1 MGEQSTGDSGTAY
14 AEEIDYLAKE
24 RKRKQEERAM
34 RLQEFGSSYD
44 PEDTGKSLFARSES
58 GNIIRSASSGR
69 GVTNRAGRQAR
80 EDYRAAYEGR
90 ESRDMDAEFPMG
102 DDSEATMQTGSQN
115 KLEPKI
121 AIKGPSAAARKLLL
135 AQGQVARKTRQFY

>member
-1 MGEQSTGDSGTAY
+1 MGESSTGGSSQDAMAARTNASIKQA
-14 AEEIDYLAKE
+14 AKE
-24 RKRKQEERAM
+24 RKRRQEEMAM
-34 RLQEFGSSYD
+34 RSQE
-44 PEDTGKSLFARSES
+44 EETGKSLFARSATS
-58 GNIIRSASSGR
+58 GSIIRSASSGR

>member
-1 MGEQSTGDSGTAY
+1 MGEQDTGGSSQGAMASRTNASIKQAARD
-14 AEEIDYLAKE
+14 K
-24 RKRKQEERAM
+24 KRRQEEMAM
-34 RLQEFGSSYD
+34 RSQE
-44 PEDTGKSLFARSES
+44 EETGKSLFARSATS
-58 GNIIRSASSGR
+58 GSIIRSASSGR
-69 GVTNRAGRQAR
+69 GVTNRAGRQAQ
-80 EDYRAAYEGR
+80 EDYRAAYSGR

>member
-1 MGEQSTGDSGTAY
+1 MGEQDTGGSSQDAMASRTNASIKQ
-14 AEEIDYLAKE
+14 AAKDK
-24 RKRKQEERAM
+24 KRRQEEMAM
-34 RLQEFGSSYD
+34 LAQE
-44 PEDTGKSLFARSES
+44 EETGKSLFARSRSS
-58 GNIIRSASSGR
+58 GSIIRSASSGR
-69 GVTNRAGRQAR
+69 GVTNRAGRQAQ
-80 EDYRAAYEGR
+80 EDYRAAYSGR

-135 AQGQVARKTRQFY
+135 AQGQVARKTRQFF

>member
-1 MGEQSTGDSGTAY
+1 MGEQDTGGSSQDAMASRTNASIKQ
-14 AEEIDYLAKE
+14 AARDK
-24 RKRKQEERAM
+24 KRRQEEMAM
-34 RLQEFGSSYD
+34 RSQE
-44 PEDTGKSLFARSES
+44 EETGKSLFARSATS
-58 GNIIRSASSGR
+58 GSIIRSASSGR
-69 GVTNRAGRQAR
+69 GVTNRAGRQAQ
-80 EDYRAAYEGR
+80 EDYRAAYSGR

>member
-14 AEEIDYLAKE
+14 AEEIDYLAKQ

-34 RLQEFGSSYD
+34 RLQE
-44 PEDTGKSLFARSES
+44 EETGKSLFARSES
-58 GNIIRSASSGR
+58 GNIIRSASSR
-69 GVTNRAGRQAR
+69 SAVTNRAGRQAQ

-102 DDSEATMQTGSQN
+102 DESEVSMQTGGQN
-115 KLEPKI
+115 KLEPKKT
-121 AIKGPSAAARKLLL
+121 IKGPSAATRRLL
-135 AQGQVARKTRQFY
+135 AQGQVSQKTRQFY

>member
-1 MGEQSTGDSGTAY
+1 MGEQDTGGSSQDAMASRTNASIKQ
-14 AEEIDYLAKE
+14 AAKDK
-24 RKRKQEERAM
+24 KRRQEEMAM
-34 RLQEFGSSYD
+34 RSQDE
-44 PEDTGKSLFARSES
+44 ETGKSLFARSATS
-58 GNIIRSASSGR
+58 GSIIRSASSGR
-69 GVTNRAGRQAR
+69 GVTNIAGRQAQ
-80 EDYRAAYEGR
+80 EDYRAAYSGR

>member
-14 AEEIDYLAKE
+14 AEEIDFLAKQ
-24 RKRKQEERAM
+24 RKRQQEERAM

-69 GVTNRAGRQAR
+69 GVTNRAGRQAQ
-80 EDYRAAYEGR
+80 EDYRAAFSGR

-102 DDSEATMQTGSQN
+102 DESQVSMQTGSQN
-115 KLEPKI
+115 KLEPTKT
-121 AIKGPSAAARKLLL
+121 IKGPSAATRRLL
-135 AQGQVARKTRQFY
+135 AQGQVSQKTRQFY